1 MAYLIEKDVLAC
13 RLPAPSNA
21 PLSTRKGKTRKPRGS
36 DWNGKDDGD
45 ARGTMENPNCCTKLS
60 RNQVPG
66 NPRAFKYFGTIAKAN
81 YVADVRTGAA
91 LKRLDNGADTRAHRH
106 GKCIPAER
114 GIIQLEL
121 IQIML

>member
-1 MAYLIEKDVLAC
+1 MYKL
-13 RLPAPSNA
+13 
-21 PLSTRKGKTRKPRGS
+21 RGS
-36 DWNGKDDGD
+36 DENGKDEGDG
-45 ARGTMENPNCCTKLS
+45 RGTTENPNCRTKLS

-91 LKRLDNGADTRAHRH
+91 LKRLGNGANMRVHRH

-114 GIIQLEL
+114 RITRLEL
-121 IQIML
+121 IQIMLQLVIKIANC